1 MVANERISYANEKI
15 EWVVKDA
22 VRVKK
27 MNEFDCIF
35 GDRST
40 TFFFSS
46 CCCCCCCCKE
56 TFVVVVNQVGQGFG
70 PTLILSA
77 PKNCMS
83 PTLLASTP
91 QKMNPKN
98 CMSQTLLTKPNNCRN
113 CMSQTLL
120 TKPNNCRKRGLPL
133 WVQCVF

>member
-46 CCCCCCCCKE
+46 CCCCCCCCCCYKE
-56 TFVVVVNQVGQGFG
+56 TFVVVVRLLMVGQGFG

-98 CMSQTLLTKPNNCRN
+98 CMSHA
-113 CMSQTLL
+113 LL

-133 WVQCVF
+133 WVQCSS